1 MHWFLPFFPVFV
13 LFHHQ
18 ALTMFNIVAWGR
30 CPSLERLRLHQC
42 SAHKI
47 SQLMFCAYWNYGEC
61 QWRGLHNQLLFFTLL
76 GLFCLQRWLNDQT
89 FVPGKSRHF
98 HVLLNMGNHCYVN
111 VKSIEAG
118 SGSNVRF
125 EYDVD
130 ENCLFLQPF
139 KPFLYAHANSL
150 TWSPYIFLFHVLKV
164 NTYCSR
170 PAKDTGPGRCP
181 LWIPC
186 PSTSKYTLKG
196 ESSVDCLLPLP
207 TPPPPSPPFRKVNPF
222 APGNFAEKRFLKLVE
237 QFSGHCRAKKS

>member
-1 MHWFLPFFPVFV
+1 MGNVNDVVSIISYFFHFIRLI
-13 LFHHQ
+13 LF
-18 ALTMFNIVAWGR
+18 AEVAKWSNI
-30 CPSLERLRLHQC
+30 C
-42 SAHKI
+42 SWQK
-47 SQLMFCAYWNYGEC
+47 
-61 QWRGLHNQLLFFTLL
+61 
-76 GLFCLQRWLNDQT
+76 
-89 FVPGKSRHF
+89 HF
-98 HVLLNMGNHCYVN
+98 HVLLNMGNHCYVT

-207 TPPPPSPPFRKVNPF
+207 TPPPPSSPFRKVNPF
-222 APGNFAEKRFLKLVE
+222 APGHFAQKRVLKLVE
-237 QFSGHCRAKKS
+237 RFSGHCRAKKS